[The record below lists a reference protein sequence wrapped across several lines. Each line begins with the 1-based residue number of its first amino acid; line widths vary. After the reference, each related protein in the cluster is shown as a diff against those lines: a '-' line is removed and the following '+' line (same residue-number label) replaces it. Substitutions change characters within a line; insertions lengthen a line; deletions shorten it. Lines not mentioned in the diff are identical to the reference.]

1 MGYATYDDYLL
12 LYGGSRLTEDE
23 FLSAAEDASAE
34 VDRYVFG
41 RISAGAEITTDVK
54 KAVCA
59 AAEAIIDRQASMSRG
74 SISSEN
80 VDGYSV
86 SYGSPSSQLTFYAK
100 QIRQR
105 IGLYIP
111 AWHPLRS
118 RWC

>member
-1 MGYATYDDYLL
+1 MAYATYDDYLI
-12 LYGGSRLTEDE
+12 LYCGTRLTETE
-23 FLSAAEDASAE
+23 FLAAVEDASAE

-41 RISAGAEITTDVK
+41 RISAGAEITADIK
-54 KAVCA
+54 KAVCS
-59 AAEAIIDRQASMSRG
+59 AAEVVSDRQAVLSRG
-74 SISSEN
+74 VIASEN

-86 SYGSPSSQLTFYAK
+86 SYGSPVAQSDYYAV

-105 IGLYIP
+105 MGLYIP

>member
-74 SISSEN
+74 S
-80 VDGYSV
+80 VSV
-86 SYGSPSSQLTFYAK
+86 SYTHLDVYK
-100 QIRQR
+100 RQF
-105 IGLYIP
+105 LDS
-111 AWHPLRS
+111 AALRTG
-118 RWC
+118 

>member
-1 MGYATYDDYLL
+1 MAYATYDDYLL
-12 LYGGSRLTEDE
+12 LYGGARLTEKD

-41 RISAGAEITTDVK
+41 RISAGAEITADIK

-59 AAEAIIDRQASMSRG
+59 AAEAVSDRQASMARG
-74 SISSEN
+74 SVSSEN

-86 SYGSPSSQLTFYAK
+86 SYGSPSSQSSFYTR
-100 QIRQR
+100 QIQQK

>member
-1 MGYATYDDYLL
+1 MAYATYDDYLI
-12 LYGGSRLTEDE
+12 LYCGTRLTETE
-23 FLSAAEDASAE
+23 FLAAVEDASAE

-41 RISAGAEITTDVK
+41 RISAGAEITADIK

-59 AAEAIIDRQASMSRG
+59 VAEAVSDRQVSMSRG
-74 SISSEN
+74 SVSSEN

-86 SYGSPSSQLTFYAK
+86 SYGSPSSQSNFYTK

-105 IGLYIP
+105 LGLYIP
-111 AWHPLRS
+111 AWHPLRT